1 MEFEQALTS
10 ELRSISGLSN
20 KVFPIAA
27 PDGSVPPFVVY
38 YKATGGMVKTLS
50 GTTKMRNGM
59 YEIDILA
66 KTYAELQ
73 TLFQAVKAK
82 VLSFAGRTVGGSNIL
97 MQDVTIENFIELYEG
112 EVKWYRINFELRFY
126 FNEE

>member
-10 ELRSISGLSN
+10 ELRTISGLSN
-20 KVFPIAA
+20 KVFPLSA
-27 PDGSVPPFVVY
+27 PDGTIPPFLVY
-38 YKATGGMVKTLS
+38 YKSRSEMVKTLS
-50 GTTKMRNGM
+50 GTTKMRNGL

-73 TLFQAVKAK
+73 TKFNLIKAK
-82 VLSFAGRTVGGSNIL
+82 LLSFAGRTIGESGIL
-97 MQDVTIENFIELYEG
+97 VQDVTIENFVEIYEG

>member
-1 MEFEQALTS
+1 MEFEQALRT
-10 ELRSISGLSN
+10 ELASISGLNN
-20 KVFPIAA
+20 KVFPVVA
-27 PDGSVPPFVVY
+27 PDGTVPPFLVY
-38 YKATGGMVKTLS
+38 YKASGGLIKTLS

-66 KTYAELQ
+66 KTYADLQ
-73 TLFQAVKAK
+73 TTFNAVKAK
-82 VLSFAGRTVGGSNIL
+82 CLSFAGRTVGTSDIL
-97 MQDVTIENFIELYEG
+97 VQDVTIENFIELFEG